1 MSKLLS
7 LFVALLIIK
16 PLFICRVQLKTLYT
30 QLLKRDG
37 LDLIDLKN
45 YRPVSN
51 VPFLSLNYWRGLFKF
66 SFRHTWT
73 EWHSAYRCFYS
84 TETAATKVFNDLVMA
99 VDWGRLSVT
108 AMRPNNVSD
117 RNVARIGTSMRDIK

>member
-16 PLFICRVQLKTLYT
+16 PLFVCRVQLKPLYT

-45 YRPVSN
+45 YKPVSN

-73 EWHSAYRCFYS
+73 EWHSAYC
-84 TETAATKVFNDLVMA
+84 
-99 VDWGRLSVT
+99 
-108 AMRPNNVSD
+108 
-117 RNVARIGTSMRDIK
+117 